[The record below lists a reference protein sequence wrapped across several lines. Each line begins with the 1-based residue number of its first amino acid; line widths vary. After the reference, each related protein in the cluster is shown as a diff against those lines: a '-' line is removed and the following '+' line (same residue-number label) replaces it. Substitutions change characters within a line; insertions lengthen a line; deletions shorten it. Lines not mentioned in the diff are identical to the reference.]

1 MLIPK
6 AKPLVVPVPRES
18 NFRIPEGRYRAKIAS
33 VRKLTV
39 ERLDGAG
46 EVLRLLFEV
55 QVPSLPGTLNL
66 AKAEYRLEMN
76 PGSDLRNVLTRLFGK
91 QVFAD
96 ASGGTFDLAQ
106 LVNMDV
112 EVEIEHV
119 TTSRREEYAYP
130 LVRVRDIR
138 KPGTMQLT
146 GVPQTAREEVPA
158 YVCH

>member
-18 NFRIPEGRYRAKIAS
+18 NFRIPEGRYRAKITS
-33 VRKLTV
+33 VRKMPV
-39 ERLDGAG
+39 ERMDGAS

-55 QVPSLPGTLNL
+55 QVPSLPNTQNL

-76 PGSDLRNVLTRLFGK
+76 PGSDLRNVLTRLLGK

-96 ASGGTFDLAQ
+96 ASGGTIDLAQ
-106 LVNMDV
+106 LISMDV

-119 TTSRREEYAYP
+119 TTNRRDEYSYP

-138 KPGTMQLT
+138 KPSPIAEAKPEPKKEAET
-146 GVPQTAREEVPA
+146 EVQA
-158 YVCH
+158 K